1 MSIKQIR
8 YAACIIAAISLF
20 CIGCQGKNQK
30 LIVSPE
36 ELSQNYESHA
46 DEIWDLVAYTNAA
59 LNDYCGIQL
68 IIKDSL
74 VTELY
79 VYNFL
84 WMGTKNPVQKDYDN
98 LLHFIGFNMDNI
110 NAIVDKLVNSNCR
123 SIEMMKDSGYI
134 KVLYKS
140 DNKCGYY
147 YRLFREEQSVESIK
161 EMLDEEPI
169 CLLYSNKVMF
179 EYNPYKRGMDPTFP
193 GGEEYLRNNSF
204 IQN

>member
-1 MSIKQIR
+1 
-8 YAACIIAAISLF
+8 
-20 CIGCQGKNQK
+20 
-30 LIVSPE
+30 
-36 ELSQNYESHA
+36 
-46 DEIWDLVAYTNAA
+46 
-59 LNDYCGIQL
+59 
-68 IIKDSL
+68 
-74 VTELY
+74 
-79 VYNFL
+79 
-84 WMGTKNPVQKDYDN
+84 
-98 LLHFIGFNMDNI
+98 MDNI
-110 NAIVDKLVNSNCR
+110 NAIADKLVNSNCR

-169 CLLYSNKVMF
+169 LLPYSNKVMF

-193 GGEEYLRNNSF
+193 GREDYLKNYSI